1 MSSTSPVDQNTLW
14 NGPGGQIWVEQQ
26 AILDGLFQPMADLL
40 AAELP
45 QAVTQLLDIGCGTGA
60 SLLAAAAARPVA
72 HCTGWTFPR
81 PCWRWPANAPR
92 PPDGRQTSSLPMH
105 SGIRCLPRTSTGSSR
120 GWV

>member
-1 MSSTSPVDQNTLW
+1 MASTSPVDQNTLW

-60 SLLAAAAARPVA
+60 SLLAAAAARPAA
-72 HCTGWTFPR
+72 HCTGLDIS
-81 PCWRWPANAPR
+81 APR
-92 PPDGRQTSSLPMH
+92 PPDGRLTSSLPMH

-120 GWV
+120 DWG